1 MPRNN
6 VIFENVTLMFRNFS
20 GVAGRYNPA
29 GSRNFSILID
39 PEVADQ
45 MARDGWNVKQCSPKN
60 SGDPI
65 LYHLPV
71 AVSYKKRPP
80 KIVLIGSKGKTL
92 LSEDDLSVMD
102 FSSFVNVDV
111 SVNPYVYNFDGH
123 SGIKAYLDSMW
134 ATIYEDELE
143 LKYQDVPDSAVNAI
157 KPNMA

>member
-1 MPRNN
+1 MARNN

-29 GSRNFSILID
+29 GNRNFSILLD
-39 PEVADQ
+39 PEVADK
-45 MARDGWNVKQCSPKN
+45 MAKDGWNVKQCAPKN

-71 AVSYKKRPP
+71 TVSYKKYAP
-80 KIVLIGSKGKTL
+80 KIVLIGSNGKTL
-92 LSEDDLSVMD
+92 LSEDDLGVMD
-102 FSSFVNVDV
+102 FSMFLNVDL
-111 SVNPYVYNFDGH
+111 SINPYSYNFDGH
-123 SGIKAYLDSMW
+123 VGIKAYLDSMW

-143 LKYQDVPDSAVNAI
+143 LKYRDVPDSAINAI